1 MTVGYSGTP
10 LQKKLGIK
18 PSMSIALLHAPPE
31 VETTLGELPED
42 VITSRR
48 LTGHRDLVLIF
59 ITRQVDLASQIPAL
73 TSAIAPNGMIW
84 VAWPKRASNID
95 TDMTESAIRDI
106 VLPSSGL
113 VDVKVCAID
122 QVWSGLKLVIRKTE
136 RRSRADDGVSS
147 LRSARKNRA
156 QETQSGTFS
165 AVTV

>member
-1 MTVGYSGTP
+1 MTAGYSGTP

-18 PSMSIALLHAPPE
+18 PGMSIALLHAPPE
-31 VETTLGELPED
+31 VETTLGELPEG

-59 ITRQVDLASQIPAL
+59 ITRQVDLATQIPAL
-73 TSAIAPNGMIW
+73 ISAIAPNGMIW
-84 VAWPKRASNID
+84 VAWPKRASKID
-95 TDMTESAIRDI
+95 TDMTEDAIRDI

-136 RRSRADDGVSS
+136 RRASESR
-147 LRSARKNRA
+147 
-156 QETQSGTFS
+156 
-165 AVTV
+165 